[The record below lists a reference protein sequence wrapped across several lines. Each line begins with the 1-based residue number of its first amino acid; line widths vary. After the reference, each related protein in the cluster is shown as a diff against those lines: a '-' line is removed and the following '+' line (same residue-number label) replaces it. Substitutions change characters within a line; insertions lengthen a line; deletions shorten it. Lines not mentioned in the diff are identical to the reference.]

1 LIHSIGE
8 LKLVK
13 LKDARIMELVGQLE
27 KAQNMLREMPNVI
40 ASRCAEICRS
50 HDCRC
55 AADEISREFKLSN
68 GGHH

>member
-13 LKDARIMELVGQLE
+13 LKDQRIMQLLE
-27 KAQNMLREMPNVI
+27 QIEDLECSKRETREHTAQRCLEI
-40 ASRCAEICRS
+40 ANK

-68 GGHH
+68 GGGH